1 MPYDPH
7 TISLDAELSTL
18 PERPYEDGA
27 AQTMALSSVAL
38 AESPRYPIP
47 DAGQRDRTQRSVAG
61 TEQGETGK

>member
-7 TISLDAELSTL
+7 TISLEAELSTL
-18 PERPYEDGA
+18 PERPYEDVA
-27 AQTMALSSVAL
+27 AQTMVPGSVAL

-47 DAGQRDRTQRSVAG
+47 DLGQRVWTQRSIAG